1 MLSLTLSFPF
11 QGTCLCM
18 QATHH
23 NLSECCHHVRPYTSC
38 MGLNELSQAGT
49 TFHHTLWKKRLSW
62 TLLFWIVAAG
72 LLANLTCILAEL
84 YDMQEAM
91 SVTVNPEWVVPYTTD
106 AEEYQ
111 NLLDEFLAYV
121 QVSSHAKQACMRTAC
136 TS

>member
-1 MLSLTLSFPF
+1 MAFILCMTQTSFPRLAPPS
-11 QGTCLCM
+11 T
-18 QATHH
+18 THFGR
-23 NLSECCHHVRPYTSC
+23 SACH
-38 MGLNELSQAGT
+38 A
-49 TFHHTLWKKRLSW
+49 
-62 TLLFWIVAAG
+62 LLFWIVAAG

-121 QVSSHAKQACMRTAC
+121 QVSSHAKQPCMRSAC
-136 TS
+136 TSCIHLQIICFD